1 MRPQRFD
8 TFLFDLD
15 GTLLDSVDLILSA
28 YRHTAIAHLGQALPD
43 DVWLRGLGMP
53 LRRQLGDVTDDPS
66 LIEAMVATYR
76 EYHIAHHDRSVRLY
90 PGVLEVLTALQERGV
105 KLGVVTSKLRFGAE
119 RGLSLTGLTEYFQA
133 LVTADEVQ
141 NHKPHPEPVLT
152 ALSRLGTAPER
163 AIFVGD
169 SPHDVASGRAAQ
181 VTTAAVL
188 WGPFARQVLV
198 DVGPDFL
205 LRAPNELLEI

>member
-1 MRPQRFD
+1 MRPKRFD

-28 YRHTAIAHLGQALPD
+28 FRHTAIAHLGRALPD
-43 DVWLRGLGMP
+43 DVWLRGLGTP
-53 LRRQLGDVTDDPS
+53 LRRQLGDVTDDPD
-66 LIEAMVATYR
+66 LIEAMVVTYR
-76 EYHIAHHDRSVRLY
+76 EYHVAHHDRSVRLY
-90 PGVLEVLTALQERGV
+90 PGVVEVLAALEKRGV

-119 RGLSLTGLTEYFQA
+119 RGLSLTGLAGYFQA
-133 LVTADEVQ
+133 LVTADEVE

-152 ALSRLGTAPER
+152 AITRLDTAPER

-169 SPHDVASGRAAQ
+169 SPHDVASGRAAH
-181 VTTAAVL
+181 VATAAVL
-188 WGPFARQVLV
+188 WGPFAREVLV

-205 LRAPNELLEI
+205 VRAPAELLGI